1 MAIVRVALPIPLP
14 QVFDYAAADAGAA
27 DVGRCVKVPFGRGD
41 RNGLIVAL
49 GEEGE
54 VDATRLKPVH
64 HIQRGVP
71 ALPDDWLEMV
81 AFVARYYH
89 APLGEVVALALP
101 PGLRRADGVSDA
113 DEDPLLEISP
123 LGRAALVEAK
133 RASKALALLHALAMD
148 SGPWRR
154 SVVRALDGG
163 VAVGDL
169 LRRGWLAAAEGE
181 AAR

>member
-14 QVFDYAAADAGAA
+14 QVFDYVAVDATAA

-49 GEEGE
+49 GAEGE
-54 VDATRLKPVH
+54 VDAVRLKAVH

-71 ALPDDWLEMV
+71 ALPADWLELV

-113 DEDPLLEISP
+113 DEDPLLDKAIEVVVTAQTASVSLIQRWLTRDWTRIKS
-123 LGRAALVEAK
+123 GR
-133 RASKALALLHALAMD
+133 
-148 SGPWRR
+148 
-154 SVVRALDGG
+154 
-163 VAVGDL
+163 
-169 LRRGWLAAAEGE
+169 
-181 AAR
+181 

>member
-14 QVFDYAAADAGAA
+14 QVFDYVAADATAA

-54 VDATRLKPVH
+54 VDAARLKVVH

-71 ALPDDWLEMV
+71 ALPADWLELV

-113 DEDPLLEISP
+113 DEDPLLGISAV
-123 LGRAALVEAK
+123 GHEAIASVK
-133 RASKALALLHALAMD
+133 RTSKALVLLHALAAER
-148 SGPWRR
+148 GPWRR
-154 SVVRALDGG
+154 SVIRALDGG
-163 VAVGDL
+163 EAIGDL
-169 LRRGWLAAAEGE
+169 LRRG
-181 AAR
+181 